1 MLVTKVS
8 SLQTRAR
15 EHLSMYR
22 THHYGQIRCQL
33 HILLPMPCHAVFRS
47 IIVLCCS
54 NIVFLHPKSKY
65 IWLLIRSLMLW
76 RLDPWLIDYGGV
88 SWLPFNMWTIKSLA
102 SLSKCKYESLCP
114 DYAARCTSIKKFW
127 QLSWMIL
134 MWARLLSKLFHRLL
148 VRSSISTLLYYISLL
163 SRYRF
168 SMQTPN
174 MNWTMTKIVEFGNKL
189 IISDPSPLG

>member
-88 SWLPFNMWTIKSLA
+88 SWLPFNMWTITSLA
-102 SLSKCKYESLCP
+102 YLWNCKYDWEPASIQIMRPGAPRSKSFDNCRGWSWCGRDCFPNYSIACSCDHQLAHYCTIFPCYLGTDFQCRHPIWTEQWQRLSSL
-114 DYAARCTSIKKFW
+114 AI
-127 QLSWMIL
+127 
-134 MWARLLSKLFHRLL
+134 
-148 VRSSISTLLYYISLL
+148 
-163 SRYRF
+163 
-168 SMQTPN
+168 N
-174 MNWTMTKIVEFGNKL
+174 
-189 IISDPSPLG
+189 

>member
-1 MLVTKVS
+1 MPVTKVS

-15 EHLSMYR
+15 EPLSIYR

-33 HILLPMPCHAVFRS
+33 YILLPMPCHAVFRS

-76 RLDPWLIDYGGV
+76 RLDPWLIDYGGGGV
-88 SWLPFNMWTIKSLA
+88 LTPFLYVNDNILGVPIKVQIRLRT
-102 SLSKCKYESLCP
+102 CVHP

-134 MWARLLSKLFHRLL
+134 TWARLLSKLFHRPR
-148 VRSSISTLLYYISLL
+148 VRSSFI
-163 SRYRF
+163 
-168 SMQTPN
+168 N
-174 MNWTMTKIVEFGNKL
+174 
-189 IISDPSPLG
+189 